1 MAKFDSPVT
10 VPKPKKKTYNM
21 TDEQLQLMQQDAKR
35 EGLRAGTYAA
45 NAMYSIA
52 MLLVLR
58 DHLGFGQKRLTR
70 VFRAVQKLFD
80 EIAADELAYKD
91 AAEALRDE
99 CGVNLIIE
107 RPQGTPVDAMNLFR
121 KIEVAKAGYHV
132 KIR

>member
-21 TDEQLQLMQQDAKR
+21 TDEQLSLMQQDAKR

-52 MLLVLR
+52 MLLVLH

-70 VFRAVQKLFD
+70 VFRAVQELFD
-80 EIAADELAYKD
+80 EFAADELAHKD

-107 RPQGTPVDAMNLFR
+107 RPQGTPVDAMDLFR
-121 KIEVAKAGYHV
+121 KIDAAMAGYHV